1 MSHSS
6 GPLSHWLQNQSLV
19 RFSSGT
25 TELEQVAYSNTVVTP
40 WVGPR
45 LEVKKGCNVPVAAL
59 GQSLIYLIEI
69 MNTGNRTAIVN
80 VVDALSEETSLLPN
94 SVLLDGIPLPGASPE
109 RGLPPAEVAPGAT
122 LRYHFQVVIVHLPPA
137 LKLLN
142 QALVNYEFITPE
154 GRTVTGRELSNTV
167 EVTLTSS
174 RLEVALQTDHILTF
188 SGDIVMYSIVVNNPG
203 FLIAT
208 GTRVTVALS
217 PGLVFIPASVIV
229 NGMFAPQ
236 MTPDSGIEIGDI
248 EPGSSV
254 RIQYRV
260 QVVAVRDAESIPT
273 QAVLEYISAGGEETV
288 YSNEVT
294 LEVIQPLISIYKRVL
309 PVNASAGDIVRYDI
323 TISNESNYAVD
334 AKVSDSLP
342 AGMTFVEGSLGW
354 NGVKRPGANP
364 VKGFNLGTLTA
375 RSVINIQ
382 FEAKIAEQGAV
393 QPNHF
398 ELVNQARLLYTY
410 RLPDS
415 RTVQRMAVSNE
426 ATVYLKSPIIKVYV
440 EVIPVLIEQGGSV
453 TFQVRVENTG
463 SLSARVQLAGVL
475 PPGAKWR
482 GQAEGQV
489 QWSIPQ
495 YSTPRYLHLG
505 ELGPGAERNISYVAQ
520 LSPEETGTLKGFL
533 TALFTYEINGQKRSG
548 EARSNEYSIVIEYGE
563 E

>member
-1 MSHSS
+1 MSQSS
-6 GPLSHWLQNQSLV
+6 GQLSHWLQNQSLV
-19 RFSSGT
+19 RFSTGM

-45 LEVKKGCNVPVAAL
+45 LEVRKGCNVDVAAL
-59 GQSLIYLIEI
+59 GQSLTYQIEI
-69 MNTGNRTAIVN
+69 MNTGNRTAIVY
-80 VVDALSEETSLLPN
+80 VVDPLSEDTSLLPN
-94 SVLLDGIPLPGASPE
+94 SVLRDGIPLPGASPE
-109 RGLPPAEVAPGAT
+109 LGLPPAEVAPGAT
-122 LRYHFQVVIVHLPPA
+122 MRYHFQVAIVRLPTS
-137 LKLLN
+137 LKLFN
-142 QALVNYEFITPE
+142 QTQVNYEFLTPE

-167 EVTLTSS
+167 EVTLASS
-174 RLEVALQTDHILTF
+174 RLEVALQTDHIQTF
-188 SGDIVMYSIVVNNPG
+188 SGDIVLYSVVVSNPG
-203 FLIAT
+203 FLTAA
-208 GTRVTVALS
+208 GARVTVALT
-217 PGLVFIPASVIV
+217 PGLVFIPASVVI

-248 EPGSSV
+248 EPGSSI

-273 QAVLEYISAGGEETV
+273 QAVLEYTSAGGEETV

-342 AGMTFVEGSLGW
+342 AGMIFVEGSLGW

-382 FEAKIAEQGAV
+382 FEAKIAEQGAA
-393 QPNHF
+393 QPNYF

-415 RTVQRMAVSNE
+415 RMVQRMAASNE

-489 QWSIPQ
+489 KWSIPR

-505 ELGPGAERNISYVAQ
+505 ELGPGAERNISYAAQ
-520 LSPEETGTLKGFL
+520 LSPEETGMLKGFL
-533 TALFTYEINGQKRSG
+533 TAMFTYEMNGQKRSG
-548 EARSNEYSIVIEYGE
+548 EARSNEYTIVIEYGE